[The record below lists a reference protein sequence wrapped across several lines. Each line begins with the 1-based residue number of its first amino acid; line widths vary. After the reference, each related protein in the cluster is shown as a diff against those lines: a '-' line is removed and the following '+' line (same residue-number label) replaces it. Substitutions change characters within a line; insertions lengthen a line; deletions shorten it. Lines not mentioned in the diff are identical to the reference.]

1 MPTPK
6 TSFLQSRVWRQSG
19 NTRDCSCWRQRCRCC
34 TLQRCIKTHGLPL
47 HLPPTRSRRSLWGLH
62 EILPLYSLVT
72 DPTDAL
78 GPSYTSREE
87 GDVGVCYPGL
97 QSIRC
102 GHGQW
107 TRASSSLDS
116 GRQEDRSRGTSAAL
130 KQPTQIYCTT
140 ANHHGSTRRDQDSR
154 ERSRI
159 RDPSQTRGVP
169 PPTNHPRSNRTSSVV
184 GRLVPRRAPATDA
197 RAAGWPAPPGGARW
211 KTISWTLSLTTPP
224 SRRHRPPV
232 LGCAADAPMRC
243 GGAWRRS
250 TSSTLH
256 AKREAAQASTLC

>member
-1 MPTPK
+1 MLHSAEMHQDTWPSPPPP
-6 TSFLQSRVWRQSG
+6 SHPLSP
-19 NTRDCSCWRQRCRCC
+19 
-34 TLQRCIKTHGLPL
+34 LPL
-47 HLPPTRSRRSLWGLH
+47 GLH
-62 EILPLYSLVT
+62 EILPLYSLAT

-116 GRQEDRSRGTSAAL
+116 GRQEDRSRGPSAAL

-169 PPTNHPRSNRTSSVV
+169 PNQPPTLQQNLLGRRSFGAEACPGDRCSCRWVARTAGWGPVEDHFLDTVADDTETS
-184 GRLVPRRAPATDA
+184 
-197 RAAGWPAPPGGARW
+197 AAGAR
-211 KTISWTLSLTTPP
+211 L
-224 SRRHRPPV
+224 
-232 LGCAADAPMRC
+232 RC
-243 GGAWRRS
+243 
-250 TSSTLH
+250 
-256 AKREAAQASTLC
+256 